1 MNIYLRILKFAKPY
15 YLYIFI
21 SLITSFCYVIT
32 NGLSLWIVGS
42 LLTSVMTEG
51 SLVNDSFDSSFTNQ
65 INQFLFGYI
74 DFNDK
79 VKLLKL
85 LSYSLLVSF
94 FLKNIFFYI
103 NNISLSYA
111 QNSIIYDIRNKV
123 FTKYQNMSYKFFKN
137 KKSSELTSILMND
150 VGVLKTTFHHTVQ
163 NLFNQPLNVLF
174 FFITLLFI
182 NFKLTII
189 CLIIIPISAFITIQL
204 SSSIRRK
211 AMRST
216 KLLAA
221 LMNVIIEN
229 IQNIKIIKSFTNQ
242 EHQINKFK
250 KKGSDLFDK
259 DFRLEKLYFL
269 NTPVLDMIGA
279 IIGAV
284 LLWIGGKAVLI
295 DGNMSSDG
303 FIKFF
308 TFLFAM
314 FQPAKK
320 IAGVSVEIN
329 KGIASAQRVFNVL
342 DDQQIELYN
351 NKDKIGIDNFKNTLE
366 FNNVIFSYN
375 GRQNVLDN
383 INININKGDFIAL
396 VGESGSGKTTFID
409 LILNF
414 YKVNSGSINIDGI
427 NINDININSL
437 RKKFGLV
444 SQDNFLFNDTIYNN
458 IRFGD
463 LNARDEK
470 IYDAA
475 KRANAFD
482 FINQFPDKFKT
493 LVGENGAK
501 LSGGQKQRIAIARTI
516 LKNPDILI
524 FDEATSALD
533 SKSES
538 KIQESVQQLSKD
550 KTVIVI
556 AHRLSTIKDANKI
569 LFFENGTI
577 TGQGS
582 HPQLYKSN
590 KEYKNI
596 YDLQFGGIDE

>member
-94 FLKNIFFYI
+94 LLKNIFFYI

>member
-94 FLKNIFFYI
+94 LLKNIFFYI

-211 AMRST
+211 ARRST

>member
-94 FLKNIFFYI
+94 LLKNIFFYI

-211 AMRST
+211 ARRST

-259 DFRLEKLYFL
+259 DLRLEKLYFL

>member
-1 MNIYLRILKFAKPY
+1 MKIYLRVLKFAKPY
-15 YLYIFI
+15 YLYILI
-21 SLITSFCYVIT
+21 SLLTSLCYVIT
-32 NGLSLWIVGS
+32 NGLSLWIIGS
-42 LLTSVMTEG
+42 LLSSVMSEG
-51 SLVNDSFDSSFTNQ
+51 IVVNNNINPSFTDK
-65 INQFLFGYI
+65 INQFLFGFI
-74 DFNDK
+74 NFNNK
-79 VKLLKL
+79 IELLKL

-94 FLKNIFFYI
+94 FLKNLFFYI
-103 NNISLSYA
+103 NNISLAYA

-123 FTKYQNMSYKFFKN
+123 FNKYQNMSISFFKN
-137 KKSSELTSILMND
+137 KKSAELTSILVHD
-150 VGVLKTTFHHTVQ
+150 VGILKATFHHTVQ

-182 NFKLTII
+182 NLKLTLI
-189 CLIIIPISAFITIQL
+189 CLVIIPVSAFITINL

-216 KLLAA
+216 KLFAS

-242 EHQINKFK
+242 KIQINKFK
-250 KKGSDLFDK
+250 KQGMELFEK
-259 DFRLEKLYFL
+259 DFRLEKLLFL
-269 NTPVLDMIGA
+269 NTPILDMIGA

-284 LLWIGGKAVLI
+284 LLWVGGKAVLI
-295 DGNMSSDG
+295 DGSMSSDG

-329 KGIASAQRVFNVL
+329 KGIASAQRVFNIL
-342 DDQQIELYN
+342 DDQRKEVYNSN
-351 NKDKIGIDNFKNTLE
+351 NKINKEKFEHNIK
-366 FNNVIFSYN
+366 FNNVTFSYDGKN
-375 GRQNVLDN
+375 NVLKN
-383 INININKGDFIAL
+383 INIDINKGDFIAL
-396 VGESGSGKTTFID
+396 VGESGAGKTTFID

-414 YKVNSGSINIDGI
+414 YTLKNGSINFDGV

-437 RKKFGLV
+437 RNMIGLV

-458 IRFGD
+458 ISFGD
-463 LNARDEK
+463 LNAEHK
-470 IYDAA
+470 KVYNAA

-482 FINQFPDKFKT
+482 FINQFPEKFQT
-493 LVGENGAK
+493 LVGENGTK
-501 LSGGQKQRIAIARTI
+501 LSGGQKQRIAIARAI

-538 KIQESVQQLSKD
+538 KIQESIKHLSED
-550 KTVIVI
+550 KTIIVI
-556 AHRLSTIKDANKI
+556 AHRLSTIREADKI
-569 LFFENGTI
+569 LFFENGLI
-577 TGQGS
+577 TGAGEHS
-582 HPQLYKSN
+582 ELYKLN
-590 KEYKNI
+590 KEYKKI
-596 YDLQFGGIDE
+596 YDLQFGGDHQ

>member
-21 SLITSFCYVIT
+21 SLITSFCYVVT

-94 FLKNIFFYI
+94 LLKNIFFYI

-137 KKSSELTSILMND
+137 KKSSELTSILMHD

-250 KKGSDLFDK
+250 KQGSDLFDK

-329 KGIASAQRVFNVL
+329 KGIASAQRVFNIL

-437 RKKFGLV
+437 RNKFGLV

-493 LVGENGAK
+493 LVGENGTK

-569 LFFENGTI
+569 LFFDNGTI

-582 HPQLYKSN
+582 HSQLYKSN